1 MYVRGEWVSFTFL
14 VLASTKIWIFDEI
27 LVHHNNKFFLKGD
40 EIPGIH
46 ISEVWDAV
54 FEEDL

>member
-14 VLASTKIWIFDEI
+14 VLPSKKIWIFDEI
-27 LVHHNNKFFLKGD
+27 LVHHNSKFFLKGD

-46 ISEVWDAV
+46 ISEVWDEV

>member
-27 LVHHNNKFFLKGD
+27 LVHHNSKFFLKGD